1 MDSPP
6 GAAGPPEYSAEFRT
20 RFHPDHLADLQRSG
34 LTESTIA
41 ALGIYSAVPGAIPRL
56 IGWDPP
62 EVRSALVFPYPG
74 TDDFCRAKVFPPFR
88 DKAGHEVKYLQRAG
102 SGVQLYL
109 TPRAEAGL
117 PDPTVPLEVTEG
129 EKKAAALWQAGL
141 AAIGLGGLWNWVEGG
156 QPLGALD
163 RIAWAGRP
171 VCLAPDSDVWAR
183 PDLLQ
188 PVYALGRD
196 LEDRGATVQVRQLR
210 PLEGAKRG
218 ADDFL
223 AARGVDAYQ
232 DLPRFPLTHRAFTQ
246 AKRWYAGWGRK
257 RALPRAAAGPAPV
270 ARAQGAAGR
279 EDTAATLLEALT
291 GWVRRFVVLS
301 EPWAA
306 PVLALWVL
314 GTYGY
319 ALAQCF
325 PYVVLISPRRRC
337 GKTRCLKVLEAVS
350 WNASPVTTAPT
361 EAVMF
366 RQPTLRP
373 GALFLDEMERL
384 KEGNP
389 ELWGS
394 LVAILDVGFEAGGV
408 VQRAEKGLKGNYTL
422 VDFPVYAPRALATT
436 ESLARSLMDRA
447 IVITML
453 PKTTEERTERWRPRR
468 LAAEAGELGARAAA
482 WMRSHAEEVR
492 QAYEALEEIEPLRG
506 LDDRAQDLLEFLW
519 VLADQA
525 AQDGDATWRDA
536 LIACGRHLAGQ
547 RAESEREEVLAA
559 LIECVVGLRAE
570 VGSEVGVS
578 ALLER
583 VRGVPEL
590 QSIAAPERLGRW
602 MRRIKVSRVRRRVEA
617 GREWRYVLEAAH
629 LAELARRF
637 LPGHDPV
644 QVPGV
649 VTPPSSFL

>member
-1 MDSPP
+1 MDSLT
-6 GAAGPPEYSAEFRT
+6 GAAGPAEYSAEFRG

-34 LTESTIA
+34 LTESSIT
-41 ALGIYSAVPGAIPRL
+41 ALGIHSAVPGAMPRL

-74 TDDFCRAKVFPPFR
+74 TDDFCRVKVFPPFR
-88 DKAGHEVKYLQRAG
+88 DKAGREVKYLQRAR
-102 SGVQLYL
+102 SGVQLYV
-109 TPRAEAGL
+109 TPLAAAGL
-117 PDPTVPLEVTEG
+117 PDPTLRLEVTEG

-188 PVYALGRD
+188 PVYALGRE
-196 LEDRGATVQVRQLR
+196 LKGRGAAVEVRQLP
-210 PLEGAKRG
+210 PLGGPKTG

-223 AARGVDAYQ
+223 VTRGGHAYQ
-232 DLPRFPLTHRAFTQ
+232 ALRKFPLTHAAFRQ
-246 AKRWYAGWGRK
+246 AKRWYVGWERK
-257 RALPRAAAGPAPV
+257 RALPRDVAAPAPG
-270 ARAQGAAGR
+270 ARAQAVEGR
-279 EDTAATLLEALT
+279 QDTAATLLTALT
-291 GWVRRFVVLS
+291 EWVRRFVVLS

-319 ALAQCF
+319 LLAQYF

-361 EAVMF
+361 EAVLF

-373 GALFLDEMERL
+373 GAIFLDEMERL
-384 KEGNP
+384 REGNP
-389 ELWGS
+389 DLWGS
-394 LVAILDVGFEAGGV
+394 LVGILNVGFEAGGA
-408 VQRAEKGLKGNYTL
+408 VQRAEKGLEGNYSL

-436 ESLARSLMDRA
+436 ESLARPLMDRA

-453 PKTTEERTERWRPRR
+453 PKTTEELTARWRPRR
-468 LAAEAGELGARAAA
+468 LASEAEELRARAAA
-482 WMRSHAEEVR
+482 WMASHAEEVR

-525 AQDGDATWRDA
+525 ARDGAATWRDA

-547 RAESEREEVLAA
+547 RAESEREEILAA
-559 LIECVVGLRAE
+559 LIECLWRLRTEGTTE
-570 VGSEVGVS
+570 VLAS
-578 ALLER
+578 ALLAR
-583 VRGVPEL
+583 VGEVSEL
-590 QSIAAPERLGRW
+590 RSIATEESLGRW
-602 MRRIKVSRVRRRVEA
+602 MKRIRVPRVRPRAGGRRD
-617 GREWRYVLEAAH
+617 RRYVLEEAH
-629 LAELARRF
+629 LAELVRRF
-637 LPGHDPV
+637 LPGQDPV
-644 QVPGV
+644 QGPGFV
-649 VTPPSSFL
+649 SPPS